1 MQKTTKILWYLFV
14 LEIILLTLFLVGF
27 LNKNIPSNLQSLL
40 ENTYVVILGIL
51 LIITSILN
59 IFLSIKFIQSSASIL
74 LSILL
79 LLLSALAIFSPVVL
93 FTIKT
98 SQLYKEKQSAD
109 LRTAEIQKIEKAN
122 INELKD
128 IYKNANQDFS
138 KLVTV
143 SSYQTKYIDDIKEIL
158 IIQYQESPF
167 ATYISEGWSGTFNAP
182 NYSQETLKNL
192 IGKKVAVLVPP
203 FDYFTRT
210 YSSSEKKAD
219 NKAMFYAKTEF
230 DGNDLEWSL
239 GAHSPVTAEKVL
251 TKKVDISP
259 KSNLDNL
266 KYLDYWK
273 DISGNQLQNYTE
285 ARYKELCDFFSEPKE
300 VMKIGVLGSN
310 SNSFSDGT
318 LYATFSEQPKIRVIF
333 STMGT
338 VLQSKG
344 INSGTQVEIDSVIL
358 WLNKLFKEQRLKMK
372 VNICSTAEP
381 YQGFLDALIYR
392 SIFGNTI
399 YGQTTFPMI
408 ENIGANVATVDSNG
422 KEDPTISGSGI
433 NYMYTD
439 YKNKLKQ

>member
-143 SSYQTKYIDDIKEIL
+143 SSYQTKYIDDIKE
-158 IIQYQESPF
+158 
-167 ATYISEGWSGTFNAP
+167 
-182 NYSQETLKNL
+182 
-192 IGKKVAVLVPP
+192 
-203 FDYFTRT
+203 
-210 YSSSEKKAD
+210 
-219 NKAMFYAKTEF
+219 
-230 DGNDLEWSL
+230 
-239 GAHSPVTAEKVL
+239 
-251 TKKVDISP
+251 
-259 KSNLDNL
+259 
-266 KYLDYWK
+266 
-273 DISGNQLQNYTE
+273 
-285 ARYKELCDFFSEPKE
+285 
-300 VMKIGVLGSN
+300 
-310 SNSFSDGT
+310 
-318 LYATFSEQPKIRVIF
+318 
-333 STMGT
+333 
-338 VLQSKG
+338 
-344 INSGTQVEIDSVIL
+344 
-358 WLNKLFKEQRLKMK
+358 
-372 VNICSTAEP
+372 
-381 YQGFLDALIYR
+381 
-392 SIFGNTI
+392 
-399 YGQTTFPMI
+399 
-408 ENIGANVATVDSNG
+408 
-422 KEDPTISGSGI
+422 
-433 NYMYTD
+433 
-439 YKNKLKQ
+439 